1 MPDVEHRD
9 GALSVA
15 IHKGI
20 GLVRVSGRG
29 TFKVGSALKHF
40 GMAAIDGK
48 CSCILFDMSEC
59 VGMDSTFMGVLAGL
73 GAELRRRSSGDIIL
87 VNLSEK
93 TRGLMATLGL
103 DQIVKAYMAG
113 TEPKDIGALCPGDD
127 VLDILAIGQES
138 REDTARTMLEAHE
151 NLVEVSS
158 ENYPRFKDV
167 LTFLREDVEKA
178 ASDGTDG
185 E

>member
-1 MPDVEHRD
+1 MPDSEHRD
-9 GALSVA
+9 GTLNVA
-15 IHKGI
+15 IHSGV
-20 GLVRVSGRG
+20 GLVQVVGRG

-40 GMAAIDGK
+40 GMAAIDTDCK
-48 CSCILFDMSEC
+48 CILFDMSDC

-73 GAELRRRSSGDIIL
+73 AAELRRRSSGDIIL

-103 DQIVKAYMAG
+103 DQIVRAYMTG
-113 TEPKDIGALCPGDD
+113 SEPEDIDSLCPGED
-127 VLDILAIGQES
+127 VLQMLTVGPES
-138 REDTARTMLEAHE
+138 REERAKTMLEAHE
-151 NLVEVSS
+151 NLVEANS

-178 ASDGTDG
+178 AATEAG
-185 E
+185 ED